1 MSDSGRAPTLEMK
14 GASTVVNILYIVAA
28 IAIGACLSLQPPIN
42 AVMARTMASPLLAA
56 TISIAI
62 SLITVLLLWSIW
74 GARTGDLAQ
83 VRELPWWVILGG
95 VIGVVFVAGGVVVAP
110 VLGVAWFFVCVV
122 AGQLLGSTLTDHF
135 GAFGVQVKA
144 INLMKL
150 LGLGL
155 VLAGAAL
162 FRAGPE

>member
-1 MSDSGRAPTLEMK
+1 MK
-14 GASTVVNILYIVAA
+14 GASTVVNILYIAAA

-42 AVMARTMASPLLAA
+42 AAMARTLGSPLLAA
-56 TISIAI
+56 SISIAI
-62 SLITVLLLWSIW
+62 SLVSVVLLWLTW
-74 GARTGDLAQ
+74 GNRADLAQ
-83 VRELPWWVILGG
+83 IRALPWWVILGG
-95 VIGVVFVAGGVVVAP
+95 LIGVVFVAGGVVVAP

-122 AGQLLGSTLTDHF
+122 AGQLLGSMLTDHF
-135 GAFGVQVKA
+135 GAFGVQVKP

-162 FRAGPE
+162 FRAAPE